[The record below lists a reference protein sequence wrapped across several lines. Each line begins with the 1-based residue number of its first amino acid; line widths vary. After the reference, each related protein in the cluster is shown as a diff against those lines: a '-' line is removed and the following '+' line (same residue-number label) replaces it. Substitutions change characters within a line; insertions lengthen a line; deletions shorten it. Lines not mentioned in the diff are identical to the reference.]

1 MMWSAV
7 GPEHEAPERHCT
19 SSLGTQLFCVSLALC
34 GRPPWVLCVQVHGV
48 TKFCVFCTVTDLSDL
63 EAIILKED
71 ISSSEITDPS
81 DRVRRGDTVNARWA
95 APHV

>member
-1 MMWSAV
+1 MS
-7 GPEHEAPERHCT
+7 
-19 SSLGTQLFCVSLALC
+19 
-34 GRPPWVLCVQVHGV
+34 CVQVHGV

-71 ISSSEITDPS
+71 ISSREITDPS

-95 APHV
+95 APHSHKWQLGHRSPLCELM

>member
-1 MMWSAV
+1 MLW
-7 GPEHEAPERHCT
+7 
-19 SSLGTQLFCVSLALC
+19 
-34 GRPPWVLCVQVHGV
+34 VQVHGV

-95 APHV
+95 APHSYEWQLDYKAPVFELM